1 MVSLNPSKRIEEN
14 MAADPV
20 CGMDVPTENAGFIV
34 CYKGV
39 SYYFCA
45 EACRRAFEKN
55 PQKYLKS
62 GLNRRKGIWGR
73 YLDRL
78 NKATNGQSIKCH

>member
-1 MVSLNPSKRIEEN
+1 MGSLNPSNAVDTKTVI
-14 MAADPV
+14 DPV
-20 CGMDVPTENAGFIV
+20 CGMDVSIENAGFSV
-34 CYKGV
+34 CYQGT

-55 PQKYLKS
+55 PKKYLTS
-62 GLNRRKGIWGR
+62 GSRKRKGIWGR

-78 NKATNGQSIKCH
+78 NKATNGQAMSCH